1 MWPQS
6 IIEPIMLRDLQVDKM
21 TISVML
27 LRDMSIVFER
37 EILDIE

>member
-1 MWPQS
+1 
-6 IIEPIMLRDLQVDKM
+6 MLRDLQVDKM

>member
-1 MWPQS
+1 
-6 IIEPIMLRDLQVDKM
+6 MLRDLQVDKM

-37 EILDIE
+37 AILDIE